1 MTITQ
6 ISWGMRMKDTEEL
19 FTIGHSNHSAH
30 EFIKLLQA
38 YNITC
43 VVDVRSSPYSKH
55 VPQFNKEELKKN
67 LVEHGI
73 QYVSMAEEF
82 GARRSDLSL
91 FHTDGYLD
99 FAKTAKSAVF
109 LNGIARVVAGMH
121 GGFRI
126 ALMCTEQNPL
136 DCHRFSLVSRS
147 FSQHGICVKHIL
159 PDGTNRSQEQVEESL
174 LNEYFPETAMVG
186 LFEEEF
192 CARDKLLSQAY
203 ALNNEAIGYRRPG
216 NYAISDERFRC

>member
-1 MTITQ
+1 
-6 ISWGMRMKDTEEL
+6 MKGTEEL

-30 EFIKLLQA
+30 EYIKLLQA

-43 VVDVRSSPYSKH
+43 VVDVRSSPYSKY
-55 VPQFNKEELKKN
+55 VPQFNKEELKKF

-82 GARRSDLSL
+82 GARRNDLSL

-109 LNGIARVVAGMH
+109 LNGIERVVAGMH

-126 ALMCTEQNPL
+126 ALMCTEQNPQ

-147 FSQHGICVKHIL
+147 FAQLGICVKHIL
-159 PDGTNRSQEQVEESL
+159 PDGTDRSQEQVEEYL
-174 LNEYFPETAMVG
+174 LNEYFPETVMVG
-186 LFEEEF
+186 LFEDENRNREQ
-192 CARDKLLSQAY
+192 LLSQAY
-203 ALNNEAIGYRRPG
+203 ALNNAEIGYHLRENEGVANKKIRVQ
-216 NYAISDERFRC
+216 